1 MLSWHRDEP
10 MRSQIEKLIIAMP
23 FCPFVVE
30 LDGDLKC
37 KIADPERAFAAVNFL
52 VIEDVNGDV
61 DLIPYGQI
69 RRVQVRQDQGAC
81 LLLLVAV
88 LIRRVSECATES
100 TKSISNRRRMLR
112 RE

>member
-1 MLSWHRDEP
+1 

-30 LDGDLKC
+30 LDGDLKYE
-37 KIADPERAFAAVNFL
+37 IADPKRAFATGNFL

-69 RRVQVRQDQGAC
+69 RRVQVRQDRGF
-81 LLLLVAV
+81 
-88 LIRRVSECATES
+88 R
-100 TKSISNRRRMLR
+100 
-112 RE
+112 